1 MDLGRIVT
9 LVIILALILLA
20 IYIAMSQSPI
30 PRRIRR
36 LFTSRRTSDATDNTP
51 GPRRNPQWGDDPDQ
65 VNEAREIERVTGVIR
80 LGDAIT
86 IVTNDPSHWN
96 ANSFEIE
103 GNVTGVAEV
112 QTLDVTGNF
121 QFRLL
126 TVNMVESDAN
136 TLIIE
141 GDTPTGSVVYLGRA
155 YTSEERIDDVPI
167 GTIISQLSE
176 ERNRYRAGGAPEMA
190 TNLTIYEAG
199 SFIAGRYEGHL
210 ALLESDPAKGYL
222 PVSAGSSEGQAYA
235 DATVRLDG
243 SGWYVRLM
251 EVGTYKYLLEL
262 EPLKLSDLTVHHR
275 A

>member
-1 MDLGRIVT
+1 MDLN
-9 LVIILALILLA
+9 LVIVLGIILLA
-20 IYIAMSQSPI
+20 AYIAMSQSPL

-36 LFTSRRTSDATDNTP
+36 LFTSWRTPDQPDNAP
-51 GPRRNPQWGDDPDQ
+51 GPRPNAQWGEDPDR
-65 VNEAREIERVTGVIR
+65 VNEAREVERVTGVIR
-80 LGDAIT
+80 LGDAVS

-96 ANSFEIE
+96 ANSFEIQ

-121 QFRLL
+121 QFRFL
-126 TVNMVESDAN
+126 TVDMVGSDAN
-136 TLIIE
+136 AIIIE
-141 GDTPTGSVVYLGRA
+141 GDAPTGSVVYFGRA
-155 YTSEERIDDVPI
+155 YTTEERIDDVPI

-176 ERNRYRAGGAPEMA
+176 ERNRYRAGGTPEMA
-190 TNLTIYEAG
+190 TTLAIYESG
-199 SFIAGRYEGHL
+199 SIIAGRYDGRL

-222 PVSAGSSEGQAYA
+222 PVSAGGVEGQAYA

-251 EVGTYKYLLEL
+251 EVGAYKFLLEL
-262 EPLKLSDLTVHHR
+262 EPLKLSDLTIHHR

>member
-1 MDLGRIVT
+1 MDLTIVIVVGIIV
-9 LVIILALILLA
+9 LVA
-20 IYIAMSQSPI
+20 YIAMSQSPI

-36 LFTSRRTSDATDNTP
+36 LFTSWRTPGETESTP
-51 GPRRNPQWGDDPDQ
+51 GPRPNAQWGEDPDR
-65 VNEAREIERVTGVIR
+65 VNEAREIERVTGVVR
-80 LGDAIT
+80 LGDAVS

-96 ANSFEIE
+96 ASSFEIQ

-121 QFRLL
+121 QFRYLS
-126 TVNMVESDAN
+126 VDMVGSDAN
-136 TLIIE
+136 VIIIE
-141 GDTPTGSVVYLGRA
+141 GDSPTGAVVYFGRA

-190 TNLTIYEAG
+190 TTLAIYEAG
-199 SFIAGRYEGHL
+199 SFIAGRYDGRL
-210 ALLESDPAKGYL
+210 ALLESDPVKGYL
-222 PVSAGSSEGQAYA
+222 PVSAGGGQGQAYA

-243 SGWYVRLM
+243 SGWYVRFM
-251 EVGTYKYLLEL
+251 EVGAYKYLLEL
-262 EPLKLSDLTVHHR
+262 EPLKLSDLTIHHR